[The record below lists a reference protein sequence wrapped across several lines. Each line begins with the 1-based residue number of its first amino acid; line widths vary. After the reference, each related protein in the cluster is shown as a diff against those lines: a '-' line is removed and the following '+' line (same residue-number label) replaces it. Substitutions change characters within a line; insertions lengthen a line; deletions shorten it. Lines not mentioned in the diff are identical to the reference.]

1 MEYVY
6 KVDHVYEIENSEEIK
21 FIGIFSS
28 IEKANEVIK
37 NLILQPGFKNHS
49 IETFQISKIKIDRIG
64 WAEGFIT
71 IE

>member
-6 KVDHVYEIENSEEIK
+6 KVDHVYEVENVEEIK

-28 IEKANEVIK
+28 MEKANEVVK
-37 NLILQPGFKNHS
+37 SLTLQAGFKDHP
-49 IETFQISKIKIDRIG
+49 IEAFQISKVKIDRIG
-64 WAEGFIT
+64 WAEGFIS